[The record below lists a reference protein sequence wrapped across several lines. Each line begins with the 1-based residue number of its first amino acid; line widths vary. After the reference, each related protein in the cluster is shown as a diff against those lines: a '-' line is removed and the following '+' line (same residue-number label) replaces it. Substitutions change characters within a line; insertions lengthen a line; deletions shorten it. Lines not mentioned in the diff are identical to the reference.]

1 MDGETQSQSPMFCAL
16 RELIEIVPVPSSRSV
31 WTRAN
36 ELAGLTILDVALRL
50 DHVHRVTERLTLIDR
65 GHMSRE
71 LSLDVDLRRLTQRER
86 HALAVHR
93 VPQEV
98 SNVSNLSDARPS
110 IPADTSHL
118 SASTSQ
124 KPDAKFLWL
133 PIARHSRHDLSPID
147 IHNERNEV
155 VPRLTTETVSEVMIA
170 GLIRLLQLQ
179 IDAQATMEE
188 KSSQS
193 SHSTRARWLVE
204 RAIAYLVR
212 YGENR
217 AWAGLGANPDENSE
231 TSDSDDQ
238 MSSVRATALDIL
250 ERIDAESGFPFF
262 ELLTVAVRDQIIMV
276 MANSEQLTG
285 YYSYKAPLI
294 PAKLHMRA
302 VNGNNQHIHS
312 PMSSGF
318 ANRLKRFWQRIPTY
332 GEFRVEY
339 DTLIPRNLNSYHVA
353 FEVPEEIS
361 VRRFVLTTN
370 ADQASTR
377 SLVNDLRALANLT
390 PTLRGRGDSGK
401 VLHVLELEDVLA
413 RVAHLGRRRR
423 MNLVNYVAYVQE
435 LYAQFSYALPPKV
448 RTWLDRAVLLDAQHV
463 VEEIKKSKGSVA
475 VLSSLAVLHEQGKL
489 VQHLR
494 SEFLSEV
501 GKFLRGLARYLES
514 ADLGWDV
521 TVDNDP
527 RENGAHAYWRN
538 VRTGMGPQSNQPVR
552 ARVQLALADEPPAL
566 INSVSWMLLGIVALV
581 VFLMLI
587 YSENP
592 SVASNQP
599 DAIGAVLLL
608 VPGALLA
615 RLNIPSTHSVL
626 GIIRVFPRIIAYSS
640 VVTTTA
646 LALGVA
652 TSWHFLPGLFDIG
665 ASLLIALL
673 ILSLVVTGVR
683 RRSRRALVAATT
695 ATPTWLISE
704 MHRSIKPAPLP
715 NAAFEPVGLFTTARK
730 GMVEPADLASVGA
743 REAARRDAGIAYEI
757 AHLTGAEAVSRR
769 KDGGNAAAAVETLEI
784 STFGVTMKAS
794 AANRSTRVR
803 FDDSGLIVRDR
814 QYTHDNNGGT
824 ASGTVIVNPRPMT
837 RPVRRVEYLVKVGKE
852 VEPANLFG
860 RRLMRVLTLLLLA
873 ADRCEAVFIY
883 MGAPA
888 APPAQTT
895 DGLIEGVR
903 PSSGPS
909 LRFELSAV
917 DASTLQRL
925 RFTAELARLA
935 NEYGFGLYA
944 NEGRAGTGLSYW
956 REVAPLDES
965 KISSTLAEECLR
977 PDPGV
982 QARETIAVSIVGPSQ
997 RQAQS
1002 ELLQMAQLLNR
1013 HNIGCM
1019 ALFACQMQQLICVHM
1034 LLTSSHSKLEQLGVP
1049 WADISTSQ
1057 KRAEDDQPKWP
1068 SNFVPVLG
1076 TDFELSS
1083 DWGDS
1088 REEVV
1093 PFWVYWNV
1101 PAKSFSIEE
1110 VQQVLITGFGGY
1122 SVATASLI
1130 RGRITSSERLK
1141 GAGKISVDIRGQEV
1155 MRDSLGQYANR
1166 VQECVLDELLKDSKL
1181 DARDVVLRIA
1191 WGERWLG
1198 SSL

>member
-1 MDGETQSQSPMFCAL
+1 MEGETQGLGPMFCAL
-16 RELIEIVPVPSSRSV
+16 RELIEIVPVPSSRPV

-98 SNVSNLSDARPS
+98 SNVTNLSDGRPG
-110 IPADTSHL
+110 IPADTSPS

-188 KSSQS
+188 TSSQS
-193 SHSTRARWLVE
+193 SHATRARWLVE

-217 AWAGLGANPDENSE
+217 AWARLPANTDSG
-231 TSDSDDQ
+231 TSDSGDE
-238 MSSVRATALDIL
+238 MSSVRATALNIL
-250 ERIDAESGFPFF
+250 ARINAEPGFPFF
-262 ELLTVAVRDQIIMV
+262 ELLTVAVRDQIIVV
-276 MANSEQLTG
+276 MANSEHLTG

-294 PAKLHMRA
+294 PARLNMRA
-302 VNGNNQHIHS
+302 VDANSQYIHS
-312 PMSSGF
+312 PMSSGV
-318 ANRLKRFWQRIPTY
+318 ANRLKRFWQRIPAY

-353 FEVPEEIS
+353 FEVPEEIN

-370 ADQASTR
+370 ADQASTK
-377 SLVNDLRALANLT
+377 SLINDLRALANLT
-390 PTLRGRGDSGK
+390 PTLRKRGDSGK
-401 VLHVLELEDVLA
+401 ILNVLELEDVLA

-435 LYAQFSYALPPKV
+435 LYAQFSYALPPKI
-448 RTWLDRAVLLDAQHV
+448 RGWLDSAVLLDAQHV
-463 VEEIKKSKGSVA
+463 VEEIKNSRGSLA

-489 VQHLR
+489 VQYLQ
-494 SEFLSEV
+494 SEYLSEV
-501 GKFLRGLARYLES
+501 GKFLRELARYLES

-587 YSENP
+587 YSRNP

-652 TSWHFLPGLFDIG
+652 TSWHFLPDLFDIG
-665 ASLLIALL
+665 AGLLIALL

-683 RRSRRALVAATT
+683 RRSRRALVAATA
-695 ATPTWLISE
+695 ATPAWLVSE
-704 MHRSIKPAPLP
+704 MHQSIKPAPLP
-715 NAAFEPVGLFTTARK
+715 NAAFEPVGLFTTAK
-730 GMVEPADLASVGA
+730 EGMVEPADLASVGA

-757 AHLTGAEAVSRR
+757 THLTEAEAVSRR
-769 KDGGNAAAAVETLEI
+769 RNRGRADAAAETLEI
-784 STFGVTMKAS
+784 STFGVTMKVS
-794 AANRSTRVR
+794 AANRSTRVQ
-803 FDDSGLIVRDR
+803 FDDSASIVRDR
-814 QYTHDNNGGT
+814 QHTYDDYGGT

-837 RPVRRVEYLVKVGKE
+837 RPVRRVEYLVKVGE
-852 VEPANLFG
+852 DVEPANPVA
-860 RRLMRVLTLLLLA
+860 RRLMRVLTLLLVA
-873 ADRCEAVFIY
+873 ADICEAVFIY

-895 DGLIEGVR
+895 DGLIEGMR

-909 LRFELSAV
+909 LRFELSAA

-956 REVAPLDES
+956 REVAPLDEL
-965 KISSTLAEECLR
+965 KMSSMLAEEGLR
-977 PDPGV
+977 PDPDV
-982 QARETIAVSIVGPSQ
+982 QARETIAVSVVGPSQ
-997 RQAQS
+997 RQAQR

-1013 HNIGCM
+1013 HKIGCM

-1034 LLTSSHSKLEQLGVP
+1034 LLTSSHFKLEQLGVP
-1049 WADISTSQ
+1049 WAEVSTNE
-1057 KRAEDDQPKWP
+1057 RATEGDQPKWP

-1076 TDFELSS
+1076 TDFKLSS
-1083 DWGDS
+1083 GWS
-1088 REEVV
+1088 NPREAVV

-1101 PAKSFSIEE
+1101 PATSLALDDIVE
-1110 VQQVLITGFGGY
+1110 VLITQFGGH

-1130 RGRITSSERLK
+1130 RGRTTSSQRLK
-1141 GAGKISVDIRGQEV
+1141 GAGKISVDVGGQQH
-1155 MRDSLGQYANR
+1155 RPDSLGEFANR
-1166 VQECVLDELLKDSKL
+1166 VQEGVLDELLEVSNL